1 MLRLGII
8 GMSEGNGHPFSW
20 SAICNGYNAE
30 AMEDC
35 GFPVIPR
42 YLVEQQWPA
51 ARIPDVEV
59 THVWT
64 QERVLSRKI
73 AECALIENV
82 VDKPEQMIGKVDAIL
97 LARDDAENHLRFAQS
112 FLDAGLPIYI
122 DKPVALSEDT
132 LDHLYQKERFTGQ
145 IFSCS
150 ALRYAQELRPSAE
163 QMAALGDIHLVRACT
178 PKDWDRYSIHIIDPV
193 LALIGYELPI
203 AQQSAIRLKDGGVA
217 SSFTQQDG
225 PFIQLTALGR
235 ATQGLIEI
243 ALHGEHGSRRLEFCD
258 TFNAFR
264 AALSDFCQRA
274 ASAEPESTYPFNK
287 RAVQLI
293 EMGRQA

>member
-20 SAICNGYNAE
+20 SAICNGYNAP

-42 YLVEQQWPA
+42 YLAEQQWPT
-51 ARIPDVEV
+51 ARLHDVKV

-64 QERVLSRKI
+64 QEKALSRKI
-73 AECALIENV
+73 AECALIEHV
-82 VDKPEQMIGKVDAIL
+82 AEKPEEMIGKVDAIL
-97 LARDDAENHLRFAQS
+97 LARDDAENHLNFAQP

-122 DKPVALSEDT
+122 DKPVALSKT
-132 LDHLYQKERFTGQ
+132 ALDQLYEKERFTGQ

-150 ALRYAQELRPSAE
+150 ALRFAKELRPSVE
-163 QMAALGDIHLVRACT
+163 HMAALGEIHVVRACT
-178 PKDWDRYSIHIIDPV
+178 AKDWDRYAIHIIDPV
-193 LALIGYELPI
+193 LALLGHQSPI
-203 AQQSAIRLKDGGVA
+203 EKLAGTGLKDGGIA
-217 SSFTQQDG
+217 SCFTQQDG

-235 ATQGLIEI
+235 STQGLIEI
-243 ALHGEHGSRRLEFCD
+243 TLHGQQGSHRLEFRD
-258 TFNAFR
+258 AFSAFR
-264 AALSDFCQRA
+264 TTLSEFCRRA
-274 ASAEPESTYPFNK
+274 GSAEPESTYPFNQ

-293 EMGRQA
+293 EMGRKA